1 MGDARPHV
9 VIAGAG
15 FGGLR
20 AARALARAPVRVTL
34 LDRRNYHLF
43 QPLLY
48 QVAMAGLSPADIA
61 RSVRSLLRR
70 QRNLEFRLA
79 EVTAVDFER
88 RRLLTATG
96 PVDYDYLILAVGAV
110 TNYFG
115 LESVERHGLGMKDI
129 DEAIAIRNHVLRM
142 FELGVQEPD
151 PDRRRA
157 MLTFLVVGGGP
168 TGVESAGALSELI
181 RLVLTKDFPRLDMK
195 EVRVVLLEATDRVL
209 GDMPERLREAT
220 AEILWRKHVELR
232 FGAEVTHFDGAQVRL
247 RSGEIIPARTL
258 VWAAGVRAAPLAD
271 RLGLPQ
277 ASQGRIAVRPTLQVP
292 GYDSVFAIGDAAC
305 PEATGGRLPMMA
317 PVALQQAV
325 LPARN
330 VLRMERGR
338 SLETFRYRDPG
349 SLATIGRNAAVARIG
364 RWQFQGFVAW
374 VAWLTVHLIK
384 LIGFR
389 NRLVVLINWAWE
401 YFLYERAVRIITP
414 ASPAQGRPARD
425 REGPS
430 DS

>member
-20 AARALARAPVRVTL
+20 AARALARAPVRITL

-151 PDRRRA
+151 SDRRRA

-209 GDMPERLREAT
+209 ADMPERLREAT

-305 PEATGGRLPMMA
+305 P
-317 PVALQQAV
+317 
-325 LPARN
+325 AR
-330 VLRMERGR
+330 RTPRG
-338 SLETFRYRDPG
+338 
-349 SLATIGRNAAVARIG
+349 A
-364 RWQFQGFVAW
+364 
-374 VAWLTVHLIK
+374 
-384 LIGFR
+384 
-389 NRLVVLINWAWE
+389 
-401 YFLYERAVRIITP
+401 
-414 ASPAQGRPARD
+414 
-425 REGPS
+425 
-430 DS
+430 